1 MTWICK
7 LTMDE
12 VAAIVAEKF
21 LVPEKKVHVKRY
33 METVGVGIGEHEEP
47 WFHIEVEKDDE
58 D

>member
-1 MTWICK
+1 
-7 LTMDE
+7 MDE